1 MSTITRRSFVQAA
14 GVATAAVAAAGT
26 ASALA
31 DSAGATAPE
40 ATATDYLNIY
50 ADGVIAQPARIASC
64 PGPRGPIAFES
75 RTIADDEI
83 TRTEDFD
90 VVVVGA
96 GIGGLIATLKA
107 ADMGA
112 NVLLLEKMTKG
123 RGCFECFGAAGA
135 KCQEG
140 TEIDKTALFDEI
152 QRSAYWRCRPEPTH
166 TYCDRSGEATDFWQE
181 MLDKGQNGFVITKV
195 EQNPSTCGMP
205 ALTPLID
212 TELGFYDS
220 PALPEDAGV
229 RSGLSGI
236 YVCLEMQQVAKNA
249 YENVDMRFSTPA
261 VQLTQDE
268 SGRVT
273 GVIAKDADGYFKATA
288 SKGVILATG
297 GYDCNPEMM
306 QAWTRPEDYAN
317 SSWWNPGWGTTGDG
331 HMMGLAVGAQMD
343 PIPQPVMNFRW
354 GNPDSFDD
362 ARTWNAVY
370 FGILVNGR
378 GQRFV
383 REDLPFQSV
392 SNAQNAQPAYGK
404 NCWYVFDETMA
415 DGMLDDA
422 TLEEFKG
429 KGWLYEA
436 ASLEELGEAA
446 GIDGATLAQTVA
458 DYNAGFE
465 AGKDERFGRDLTLTI
480 PFTGTRYFALT
491 SNSNVLATVGG
502 LTIDGNCS
510 VLDCDDMPIPGLF
523 ACGNASG
530 NFFAGNYPRHI
541 PGTSIG
547 RAVTFGYVAA
557 ESAVNGTIDEGPVVE
572 GNAPALT
579 TYGTGE
585 AVDEATV
592 QAAVEL
598 GSWNPYDSVHGG
610 SNLYSPEQLAGNVA
624 ACDNCHTYRAGDAT
638 VADNMVME

>member
-31 DSAGATAPE
+31 DSASATASE
-40 ATATDYLNIY
+40 ATAADYLNIY
-50 ADGVIAQPARIASC
+50 ADGVVAQPARVAAC

-152 QRSAYWRCRPEPTH
+152 QRSAYWRCRPEPAH

-205 ALTPLID
+205 ALTPIID

-220 PALPEDAGV
+220 PALPESAGV

-236 YVCLEMQQVAKNA
+236 YVCLEMQQVAKSA

-331 HMMGLAVGAQMD
+331 HMMGLAAGAQMD

-446 GIDGATLAQTVA
+446 GIDGAALAQVQGQGLALRSRKPGGARRGRWHRRRCARPNRSRLQRWLRGGQGRTLWPRPDGHHPLHRHPLFRPHVQQLRA
-458 DYNAGFE
+458 CHSGRPHYRRQLLGARLQRH
-465 AGKDERFGRDLTLTI
+465 AHPRPVCLRQRFGQLLLRQLPPSHSRHLH
-480 PFTGTRYFALT
+480 R
-491 SNSNVLATVGG
+491 SR
-502 LTIDGNCS
+502 
-510 VLDCDDMPIPGLF
+510 CDVRLRGRRVRRQ
-523 ACGNASG
+523 
-530 NFFAGNYPRHI
+530 RH
-541 PGTSIG
+541 
-547 RAVTFGYVAA
+547 
-557 ESAVNGTIDEGPVVE
+557 D
-572 GNAPALT
+572 
-579 TYGTGE
+579 
-585 AVDEATV
+585 
-592 QAAVEL
+592 
-598 GSWNPYDSVHGG
+598 
-610 SNLYSPEQLAGNVA
+610 
-624 ACDNCHTYRAGDAT
+624 
-638 VADNMVME
+638 